1 MVTKLPPAV
10 WKDSFP
16 APVISLRT
24 DRDTGIGHIGDS
36 PRNKPLTSSF
46 PEMFMSQDTSVS

>member
-10 WKDSFP
+10 WKDGFP
-16 APVISLRT
+16 VPVISLKT
-24 DRDTGIGHIGDS
+24 DRDTGTGHIGDP